1 MSIQRYVNFE
11 NINTNIENEGKR
23 IQEKDLFIFSQNQK
37 EEVDFGNCKYDVLEV
52 AVYDVNNNLLPQRS
66 GKNVSY
72 LKMPDIKNYV
82 YNVTKNT
89 GQKELAIDIEKLM
102 NDIGFFTG
110 IYKVNIHFVKNKIG
124 SDNDL
129 TRVWIQEVSPSR
141 EEIRILPLIGEN
153 ETINN
158 QTKREFDGILDLSRE
173 FKTYKTSILKFLS
186 SKEQEFLNTV
196 TSFIQSTYGNN
207 YIATLQ
213 KDFGL
218 SKFDD
223 LKNKIYLDF
232 KTSVEYYLS
241 NKFYHIGETNYG
253 KPQFPQRFEDCEN
266 YDFTKILEE
275 IKVILYDCILYDT
288 TFLKKRNITVTKITK
303 DFAIPELRKE
313 VKDNLDSFEVEK
325 HENRIIYQ
333 PDKVEIPYK
342 EDSDDYDYDVRNDAP
357 PLVKPRIRVAP
368 EEVPTPSPTPTPR
381 TRIEPVDIVEPVKP
395 EETYND
401 VVLDTKPE
409 PTSPVVP
416 PTRVRGDDD
425 SDEKKYQKV
434 RPIEE
439 VKVELDDTIKKVEP
453 PKTRGRSRG

>member
-52 AVYDVNNNLLPQRS
+52 AVYDINNNILPQKS

-110 IYKVNIHFVKNKIG
+110 IYKVNMHFVKNKIG
-124 SDNDL
+124 SDNEL
-129 TRVWIQEVSPSR
+129 SRVWIQEVSPSR

-153 ETINN
+153 ETINA

-173 FKTYKTSILKFLS
+173 FKTYKNSILKFLS

-288 TFLKKRNITVTKITK
+288 TFLKKRNVTVTKITK

-333 PDKVEIPYK
+333 PDKVEIPYV
-342 EDSDDYDYDVRNDAP
+342 EDTDDYNYDVRNDAP

-381 TRIEPVDIVEPVKP
+381 TRVEPVDIVTPVKP
-395 EETYND
+395 EEQYND

-409 PTSPVVP
+409 PTSPVTP

-439 VKVELDDTIKKVEP
+439 VKVELNDTIQKVEP

>member
-1 MSIQRYVNFE
+1 MSIQRYINFE

-23 IQEKDLFIFSQNQK
+23 IQEKDSFIFSQNQK

-52 AVYDVNNNLLPQRS
+52 AVYDVNNNLLPQKS
-66 GKNVSY
+66 GNNVSY
-72 LKMPDIKNYV
+72 IKMPDIKNYV

-102 NDIGFFTG
+102 NDIGFFNG
-110 IYKVNIHFVKNKIG
+110 IYKVNLHFVKNKIG
-124 SDNDL
+124 SDNEY

-141 EEIRILPLIGEN
+141 EEIRILPLVTDN
-153 ETINN
+153 EIINT
-158 QTKREFDGILDLSRE
+158 QTKKEFDNILDLSVE
-173 FKTYKTSILKFLS
+173 FKNYKNSILKFLS

-223 LKNKIYLDF
+223 LKNKIYQDF
-232 KTSVEYYLS
+232 KTSVDYYLN

-253 KPQFPQRFEDCEN
+253 KPQSPQRFEDCEN

-275 IKVILYDCILYDT
+275 IRIILYDCILYDT
-288 TFLKKRNITVTKITK
+288 TFLKKRNVSVTKITK
-303 DFAIPELRKE
+303 DFAIPELRKD

-325 HENRIIYQ
+325 HEKRIIYQ
-333 PDKVEIPYK
+333 PDKIEIPYK
-342 EDSDDYDYDVRNDAP
+342 EDTNEYNYDVKNDAP
-357 PLVKPRIRVAP
+357 PLVQPVIEVKA
-368 EEVPTPSPTPTPR
+368 EEVPKPSPTPTPIIKLEP
-381 TRIEPVDIVEPVKP
+381 IEIVQPVTPQ
-395 EETYND
+395 EEYKD

-409 PTSPVVP
+409 PTSPVTP

-434 RPIEE
+434 RDIEE
-439 VKVELDDTIKKVEP
+439 IKTELNDTIEKVEP
-453 PKTRGRSRG
+453 PKRRSRTRG